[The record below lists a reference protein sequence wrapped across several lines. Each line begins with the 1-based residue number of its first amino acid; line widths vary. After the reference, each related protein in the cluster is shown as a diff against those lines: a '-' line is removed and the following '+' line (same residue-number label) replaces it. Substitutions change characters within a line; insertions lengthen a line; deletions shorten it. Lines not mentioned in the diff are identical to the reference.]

1 MEELSDQRSCQRADT
16 ITQTGTALQSTEKI
30 SWREVLTMT
39 DRKYRT
45 RLCPE
50 NCNYRNR
57 LVPYCGY
64 CLYKIVKEMEE
75 DENANRKNE
84 TEHTEQ
90 SD

>member
-1 MEELSDQRSCQRADT
+1 
-16 ITQTGTALQSTEKI
+16 
-30 SWREVLTMT
+30 MT
-39 DRKYRT
+39 DKKYRT

-75 DENANRKNE
+75 DENANRENK
-84 TEHTEQ
+84 TEHIEQ

>member
-1 MEELSDQRSCQRADT
+1 
-16 ITQTGTALQSTEKI
+16 
-30 SWREVLTMT
+30 MT

-57 LVPYCGY
+57 LLPYCGY
-64 CLYKIVKEMEE
+64 CLYKILNEMEE
-75 DENANRKNE
+75 DENANRENE

>member
-1 MEELSDQRSCQRADT
+1 
-16 ITQTGTALQSTEKI
+16 
-30 SWREVLTMT
+30 MT

-64 CLYKIVKEMEE
+64 CI
-75 DENANRKNE
+75 
-84 TEHTEQ
+84 
-90 SD
+90 

>member
-1 MEELSDQRSCQRADT
+1 MDDCDATILKIALERTSTKRGSIDT
-16 ITQTGTALQSTEKI
+16 IRPVSYTHLDVYKRQ
-30 SWREVLTMT
+30 
-39 DRKYRT
+39 
-45 RLCPE
+45 
-50 NCNYRNR
+50 
-57 LVPYCGY
+57 VPYCGY

>member
-1 MEELSDQRSCQRADT
+1 MHTSGSECKFAIGSNGTLSSEYVYAYAAD
-16 ITQTGTALQSTEKI
+16 KM
-30 SWREVLTMT
+30 TMT

-57 LVPYCGY
+57 LLPYCGY
-64 CLYKIVKEMEE
+64 CLYKILKEMEE